1 MVYPGLMSPKLNKSE
16 EKAPKV
22 SFMLAP
28 NLQSPYSVVGCAN
41 AAAVDASTLFKT
53 FRVLIVILI
62 WYMMLFL
69 VSESDHSRTYQ
80 LYRR

>member
-1 MVYPGLMSPKLNKSE
+1 
-16 EKAPKV
+16 
-22 SFMLAP
+22 
-28 NLQSPYSVVGCAN
+28 
-41 AAAVDASTLFKT
+41 
-53 FRVLIVILI
+53 VLIVILI